1 MVYLYERSFITV
13 SREIKISLFFFHCH
27 GVKMKNNIIVME
39 LKLYKISVHFNFICI
54 FNKGFPGPD
63 SKESAFSAGDQ
74 GSIPGFGR
82 YPGEW
87 QPNQKFLLENSMD
100 RGAWQAVVHGV
111 AKEPDRT

>member
-1 MVYLYERSFITV
+1 
-13 SREIKISLFFFHCH
+13 
-27 GVKMKNNIIVME
+27 MKNNIIVME

-87 QPNQKFLLENSMD
+87 QPTQKFLLENSMD
-100 RGAWQAVVHGV
+100 RGLGSKAVSFYFSHSISCFG
-111 AKEPDRT
+111 R